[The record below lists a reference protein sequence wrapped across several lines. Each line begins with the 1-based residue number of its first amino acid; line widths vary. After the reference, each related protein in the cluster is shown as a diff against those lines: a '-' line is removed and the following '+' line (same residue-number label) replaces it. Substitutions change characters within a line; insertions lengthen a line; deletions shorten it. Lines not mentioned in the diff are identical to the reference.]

1 MRILP
6 LAKWTK
12 ETIAGKIFHDI
23 IEMTIYRAYRK
34 CVAPAGLSMSS
45 LIVRLNSWECFK
57 CNDNTLE
64 TTIPQ
69 KQVREAM
76 EALGYSTVAHYDLN
90 ALRRE
95 ILEGVAM
102 SRVPAKQKRTRKTEK
117 APLSLSPEE
126 KAEAAAKEKA
136 QREAEMAAKKKA
148 AKKKAAEEARIA
160 KKKATEEARIA
171 KKEAAEEARA
181 AKKKAAEEA

>member
-1 MRILP
+1 
-6 LAKWTK
+6 
-12 ETIAGKIFHDI
+12 
-23 IEMTIYRAYRK
+23 
-34 CVAPAGLSMSS
+34 
-45 LIVRLNSWECFK
+45 
-57 CNDNTLE
+57 
-64 TTIPQ
+64 
-69 KQVREAM
+69 M

-117 APLSLSPEE
+117 APLSFSPEE

-148 AKKKAAEEARIA
+148 AEEARAAKKKAA
-160 KKKATEEARIA
+160 EEARIA

-181 AKKKAAEEA
+181 AKKKGASGVYVGVGWRPNLQGIIPG